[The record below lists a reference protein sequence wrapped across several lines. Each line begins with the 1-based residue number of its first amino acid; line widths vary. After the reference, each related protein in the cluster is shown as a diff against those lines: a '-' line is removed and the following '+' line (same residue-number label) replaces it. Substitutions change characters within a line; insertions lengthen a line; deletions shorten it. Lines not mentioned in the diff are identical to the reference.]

1 MVTKNELKTPKKE
14 RRTLAFYVGFVI
26 ISLAY
31 LIYWLTFSRAY
42 TPALITL
49 LPQVIYPATVLLAC
63 AYALAQPKL
72 QKTYLDITLIIGEIL
87 LLLLNLLNLFT
98 YPKFSVATL
107 VFIVNIIVLLVSLTF
122 LFARI
127 MHKPIP
133 RKFGLAL
140 IIIASAITFVSLFC
154 VYSTFWPRSLYRS
167 YSDGQYV
174 LSLIAFGLGGLLR
187 TAQAI
192 GWMLVIWSLPPQP
205 NKSLTAPQTDA

>member
-1 MVTKNELKTPKKE
+1 MVTKKE
-14 RRTLAFYVGFVI
+14 RRTLILYVGFVI
-26 ISLAY
+26 ISLIY
-31 LIYWLTFSRAY
+31 LVYWLTFSKAY
-42 TPALITL
+42 TPTLITL

-72 QKTYLDITLIIGEIL
+72 QRSYLDIILIAGEIL

-98 YPKFSVATL
+98 YPKFSAAAL

-127 MHKPIP
+127 MHKFIP
-133 RKFGLAL
+133 RKISLTL
-140 IIIASAITFVSLFC
+140 IIIVSAIAFISLFC

-174 LSLIAFGLGGLLR
+174 LLLIAFGLGGLLR

>member
-1 MVTKNELKTPKKE
+1 MVTKKE
-14 RRTLAFYVGFVI
+14 RRTLILYVGFVI
-26 ISLAY
+26 ISLIY
-31 LIYWLTFSRAY
+31 LVYWLTFSKAY

-49 LPQVIYPATVLLAC
+49 LPQVIYPATVLLVC
-63 AYALAQPKL
+63 AYALTQPKL

-87 LLLLNLLNLFT
+87 LLLLNLFNLFAYT
-98 YPKFSVATL
+98 KFSAAAL

-133 RKFGLAL
+133 RKFGLVL

-192 GWMLVIWSLPPQP
+192 GWMLVVWSLPPRP